1 MRGEGEEEDEEEL
14 EVEED
19 EAEFEGDVMFG
30 AFAEACPDFAAE
42 EALAGAFPAFGETGA
57 RAGAFPAFPFTLAFA
72 TTVFAEGERVVERL
86 FASALVTANAESFCC
101 RRNLEM
107 IPATAC

>member
-1 MRGEGEEEDEEEL
+1 MVRNPPIKMDRDAIMRSLLKGDKREHFLTRVEAKM
-14 EVEED
+14 EED

-72 TTVFAEGERVVERL
+72 TTVFA
-86 FASALVTANAESFCC
+86 
-101 RRNLEM
+101 
-107 IPATAC
+107 